1 MISLSIITATVFGVV
16 AAAASPTQA
25 ASDRGCSLAGYRAPV
40 ATGMTVPTTVPSFLG
55 LGVGFQNY
63 TCNATSNAYV

>member
-1 MISLSIITATVFGVV
+1 MISLSTFAATVFGVMV
-16 AAAASPTQA
+16 VAASPTQA
-25 ASDRGCSLAGYRAPV
+25 RCSLAGYKAPV
-40 ATGMTVPTTVPSFLG
+40 ATGMTVPTSVPSFLG